1 MWAPQSHPLPLL
13 PPGPVISLRSQLAGA
28 LVPAEGGATF
38 VLSGS
43 LPRAHVVIG
52 VTPE

>member
-1 MWAPQSHPLPLL
+1 MWAPQSRPLPTSTPRASDFLEIT
-13 PPGPVISLRSQLAGA
+13 VGA